1 MVETWRNFIRI
12 FFGLEFPMCDD
23 NTYYKISQSPEFK
36 SMGRFPA
43 ADSVQIVHGIVVVK
57 LHDDPPLPH
66 P

>member
-1 MVETWRNFIRI
+1 
-12 FFGLEFPMCDD
+12 MCDD

-57 LHDDPPLPH
+57 LHYDPPLPH